1 MSRLASFLSAAVLAL
16 SSVASA
22 QVVTNPG
29 PGSSP
34 TYTATGSSSGSSVTG
49 LFSAG
54 TLSYSDTGNL
64 AALQA
69 SINGVAQVQVQN
81 TNAGST
87 ASADIIVANDQG
99 TASTHYGDFGT
110 NSSAFTGSGSLN
122 LAGATYLYS
131 ATGDLVLGTSTLNG
145 IHFVV
150 NNGATDAGGFSS
162 AGAFTLGTP
171 LAVGSGGSGVANTG
185 NLTWNASQTFSFTSG
200 QTMTFPTTSATL
212 ARTDAA
218 QSFTGLQTIAALT
231 VGYITM
237 NTNSVAIG
245 KSAAPT
251 ACAVSGVTV
260 CTVTKNAGTFG
271 FKYTLTTGTPSGN
284 TVTLALTAASD
295 GYICDGV
302 DISTGLRLQETTDST
317 TAPVLTAYNLAGAAT
332 NFSAG
337 DALLIKCIS
346 Y

>member
-1 MSRLASFLSAAVLAL
+1 MIPLIRAALAFILLATPAMAQVATAPTPSSVPSMTVNNLQLNPSQLASGDGWY
-16 SSVASA
+16 
-22 QVVTNPG
+22 NPG
-29 PGSSP
+29 
-34 TYTATGSSSGSSVTG
+34 ATHR
-49 LFSAG
+49 L
-54 TLSYSDTGNL
+54 YS
-64 AALQA
+64 
-69 SINGVAQVQVQN
+69 SINGASN
-81 TNAGST
+81 GCYFDSAGLEACPLAGGTLNKWTLTAPATGITLTGTDGQTYTLPTTT
-87 ASADIIVANDQG
+87 AS
-99 TASTHYGDFGT
+99 
-110 NSSAFTGSGSLN
+110 
-122 LAGATYLYS
+122 
-131 ATGDLVLGTSTLNG
+131 
-145 IHFVV
+145 
-150 NNGATDAGGFSS
+150 
-162 AGAFTLGTP
+162 
-171 LAVGSGGSGVANTG
+171 
-185 NLTWNASQTFSFTSG
+185 
-200 QTMTFPTTSATL
+200 L

-251 ACAVSGVTV
+251 ACTVSGVTL

-284 TVTLALTAASD
+284 TVTLALTGASD

-337 DALLIKCIS
+337 DALLIKCIG

>member
-1 MSRLASFLSAAVLAL
+1 MIRTFRAAMAL
-16 SSVASA
+16 SMLASVASA
-22 QVVTNPG
+22 QVTTAPG
-29 PGSSP
+29 SGSSP
-34 TYTATGSSSGSSVTG
+34 TFTATGSSSGSSATG
-49 LFSAG
+49 LFTAG

-69 SINGVAQVQVQN
+69 SINGVAQMQLQN
-81 TNAGST
+81 TNAGSA

-99 TASTHYGDFGT
+99 TASTHYGDFGI
-110 NSSAFTGSGSLN
+110 NSSGFTGSGSLN

-150 NNGATDAGGFSS
+150 NNGSTDAGGFSS

-171 LAVGSGGSGVANTG
+171 LAPGSGGSGVANTG
-185 NLTWNASQTFSFTSG
+185 NLTWNAAQTFVFTTG
-200 QTMTFPTTSATL
+200 QTMNFPTTSATL

-218 QSFTGLQTIAALT
+218 QTFTGIQSVAALSI
-231 VGYITM
+231 GYIAI
-237 NTNSVAIG
+237 NTNAVAIG

-251 ACAVSGVTV
+251 ACTVAGVSV

-271 FKYTLTTGTPSGN
+271 AKYTLTTGTPTGS

-302 DISTGLRLQETTDST
+302 DITSTLRLQETTDSS
-317 TAPVLTAYNLAGAAT
+317 TAPVLTAYSVLGVAT
-332 NFSAG
+332 NFTAG
-337 DALLIKCIS
+337 DVLLIKCTS